1 MDFELLKLPLDQL
14 NSAVIL
20 PNFGIPGDEN
30 EATERGLFTAEL
42 TFHGASLSS
51 LSKTKTDVSCLCNQ
65 REDLEEIKNLVKK
78 AFGEEID
85 ISGDGRYLF
94 HFKSSKKAGVFKVQE
109 NSTGFIA
116 EFDVAPATDGSKK
129 SARNALIAK
138 IQKVKSSATPQD
150 VLANSNSSD
159 DEDDSP
165 PDYSEHLLLSPPPYN
180 LTNSPPAYSL
190 HPTSSTFTTATPP
203 PTIYDPNIHG
213 HSTASYL

>member
-65 REDLEEIKNLVKK
+65 REDLEEIKNLVKR

-85 ISGDGRYLF
+85 ISGDGGYLF
-94 HFKSSKKAGVFKVQE
+94 HFKSSGKSKKAGEFKVQE
-109 NSTGFIA
+109 TSGSIA
-116 EFDVAPATDGSKK
+116 NFHVAPTTDDSKK
-129 SARNALIAK
+129 IGTQSLDCKNSKSEILSNATGCIGK
-138 IQKVKSSATPQD
+138 F
-150 VLANSNSSD
+150 
-159 DEDDSP
+159 E
-165 PDYSEHLLLSPPPYN
+165 
-180 LTNSPPAYSL
+180 
-190 HPTSSTFTTATPP
+190 FFRRR
-203 PTIYDPNIHG
+203 G
-213 HSTASYL
+213 